1 MTLILLCSILAS
13 AVLGAFPV
21 SAPGCGWYV
30 KRNNEHRQP
39 PLEPAYSYI
48 EKYDAYYVDKKHGDA
63 TEERVLYLT
72 FDAGYENGN
81 VATILDTLKREDV
94 PAAFFVLGHLIK
106 KNKELVLRMRD
117 EGHLVCNHTKNH
129 KDISTMTED
138 EIRKNLSDLEKMCE
152 EKTGFPLDKYFRP
165 PEGKFTEAS
174 LTVTKS
180 MGYKNIFWSYAY
192 ADWDE
197 GQQIKPQKALKKL
210 KENLHDGEILLL
222 HPTSKT
228 NAIILRDFVQ
238 YAKDEGYRFKSL
250 NEFK

>member
-1 MTLILLCSILAS
+1 MKRIISILFTLVCVVS
-13 AVLGAFPV
+13 SLGCYNKDK
-21 SAPGCGWYV
+21 SEQWYF
-30 KRNNEHRQP
+30 KRQGNGETSIGYSKEL
-39 PLEPAYSYI
+39 LERTNSYWRD
-48 EKYDAYYVDKKHGDA
+48 ED
-63 TEERVLYLT
+63 TEEKSIYLT
-72 FDAGYENGN
+72 FDAGYINEN
-81 VATILDTLKREDV
+81 VIEILDVLKEEGV
-94 PAAFFVLGHLIK
+94 PGAFFILGHPLL
-106 KNKELVLRMRD
+106 KNTDVIVRMKN

-228 NAIILRDFVQ
+228 NAVILRDFVQ

-250 NEFK
+250 NEIK